1 LAVKSGEICAI
12 TGPNSCGKTSLLY
25 AISGI
30 IPQYIHAQL
39 QGNITLTGLDLM
51 VVPLNE
57 RFHYL
62 GLLMANPKAQ
72 LLFPDGT
79 SEIAFALENLGLP
92 PDDIRSRIA
101 NAAGYFGIE
110 NLLDRSPLTLSG
122 GEQKLLLL
130 AALDALSPPLM
141 LLDEPEAALSGRAL
155 HLMLEWLVKLKQN
168 GHIVLVATHS
178 DTLLQSCDQVL
189 YLGMDNV

>member
-30 IPQYIHAQL
+30 IPQYIHARL

-155 HLMLEWLVKLKQN
+155 HRMLEWLVKLKQN

>member
-1 LAVKSGEICAI
+1 MAVKSGEICAI

-155 HLMLEWLVKLKQN
+155 HRMLEWLVKLKQN